1 MESILQNLVV
11 ALVPI
16 LLKDAEQAL
25 KLQINPNDQTWVHGL
40 INEIVGL
47 IKRYIPEWLEP
58 SVEEV
63 EQIVA
68 AEIEKLLGM
77 SS

>member
-1 MESILQNLVV
+1 MENIVQSLVSV
-11 ALVPI
+11 LVPI
-16 LLKDAEQAL
+16 LLKDAEEAL
-25 KLQINPNDQTWVHGL
+25 KLKINPNDQTWVHGL

-58 SVEEV
+58 SVEEI
-63 EQIVA
+63 EQLVA